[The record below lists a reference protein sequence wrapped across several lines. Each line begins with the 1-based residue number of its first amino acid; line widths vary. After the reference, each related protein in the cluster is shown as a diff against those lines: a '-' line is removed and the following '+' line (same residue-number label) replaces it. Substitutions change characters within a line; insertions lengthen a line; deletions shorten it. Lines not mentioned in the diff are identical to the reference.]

1 MKFFGLFLAL
11 VIALSTVAQMDAP
24 AYTPKFPGDPAQSNA
39 EAAALGYMRT
49 VGMAQRIYNKKHG
62 AYATSL
68 AGLVGSGSFTRR
80 MASTDRADYTVKFH
94 STGKDWSLAMV
105 PKTFDATHR
114 SFYMDETGTI
124 RADETKPA
132 TASSEPVKKGS

>member
-1 MKFFGLFLAL
+1 MKAIAL
-11 VIALSTVAQMDAP
+11 VLVLLISLAAASQVDAP

-49 VGMAQRIYNKKHG
+49 VGMAQRVYNKKHG

-80 MASTDRADYTVKFH
+80 MASTDRGDYAVKFH

-105 PKTFDATHR
+105 PKTFDASHR
-114 SFYMDETGTI
+114 SFYTDETGII
-124 RADETKPA
+124 RAEETKPA
-132 TASSEPVKKGS
+132 TALSEPVKKS

>member
-1 MKFFGLFLAL
+1 MRFLGSFLAL
-11 VIALSTVAQMDAP
+11 VIALSAVAQLDAP

-49 VGMAQRIYNKKHG
+49 VGMAQRLYNKKHG

-80 MASTDRADYTVKFH
+80 MASTDRGDYTVKFR

-105 PKTFDATHR
+105 PKTFDAAHR

-124 RADETKPA
+124 RADATQPA
-132 TASSEPVKKGS
+132 TSSSEPVKKS